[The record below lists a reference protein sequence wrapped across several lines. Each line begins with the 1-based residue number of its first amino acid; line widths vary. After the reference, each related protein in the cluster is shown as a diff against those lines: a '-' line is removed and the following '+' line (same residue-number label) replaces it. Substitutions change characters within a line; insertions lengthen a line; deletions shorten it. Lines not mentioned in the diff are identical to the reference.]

1 MKRGASPIKKERMNK
16 EKISINKYNTTVDMI
31 LIYAIMV
38 NFFLIWFAL
47 VMMIDFFFNIW
58 GNSIK
63 ILKSV

>member
-38 NFFLIWFAL
+38 NYF
-47 VMMIDFFFNIW
+47 
-58 GNSIK
+58 
-63 ILKSV
+63 